1 VKIAIVGSGISGLV
15 AAHLL
20 CERHEVTV
28 FEADARIGGHT
39 HTVPVEVVGRT
50 FWVDTGFIVYN
61 ERTYPLFCRLLD
73 RLGVATQ
80 PSDMSFGLSCERTG
94 LEWGS
99 RGLSSVFAQRRNV
112 VRPEFHRMLRDV
124 LRFNREARQVLAM
137 DDDKLELGEFL
148 CGAGYSQE
156 FVDYYVVP
164 MGAAIWSAR
173 PTAFL
178 RFPAAS
184 FVRFFDNHGLLER
197 DGRVPWRVLQGGSRA
212 YLDPLTRPFA
222 DRIRTRCPVHS
233 IRRDPDGVELAFGS
247 DGRERFDRVVLA
259 VHSDQAA
266 RLLVDPSDAERA
278 ILSSVP
284 YQRNEVVLHTD
295 AAVMPRSRRA
305 WASWNYRIPREQQ
318 DVVYVTYH
326 MNRLQGLDGDVD
338 FFVTLGGDRYVDPK
352 KVIDTFTYDHPVF
365 DARAL
370 RAQRMH
376 AEVDGSNRTHY
387 CGAWWGWG
395 FHEDGVKSAVAV
407 CEKLGAGL

>member
-1 VKIAIVGSGISGLV
+1 
-15 AAHLL
+15 
-20 CERHEVTV
+20 
-28 FEADARIGGHT
+28 
-39 HTVPVEVVGRT
+39 
-50 FWVDTGFIVYN
+50 
-61 ERTYPLFCRLLD
+61 
-73 RLGVATQ
+73 
-80 PSDMSFGLSCERTG
+80 M
-94 LEWGS
+94 
-99 RGLSSVFAQRRNV
+99 
-112 VRPEFHRMLRDV
+112 
-124 LRFNREARQVLAM
+124 
-137 DDDKLELGEFL
+137 
-148 CGAGYSQE
+148 AG
-156 FVDYYVVP
+156 
-164 MGAAIWSAR
+164 AIWSAPPER
-173 PTAFL
+173 MESFPLRAFV
-178 RFPAAS
+178 S
-184 FVRFFDNHGLLER
+184 FFDNHGMLE
-197 DGRVPWRVLQGGSRA
+197 PWRAPRWRTVVGGSRR
-212 YLDPLTRPFA
+212 YVERLSEPFR
-222 DRIRTRCPVHS
+222 DRTLLSSPV
-233 IRRDPDGVELAFGS
+233 RRVV
-247 DGRERFDRVVLA
+247 RERAGVAVTTQQGDTRRYDDAILA

-407 CEKLGAGL
+407 CEKLGARL